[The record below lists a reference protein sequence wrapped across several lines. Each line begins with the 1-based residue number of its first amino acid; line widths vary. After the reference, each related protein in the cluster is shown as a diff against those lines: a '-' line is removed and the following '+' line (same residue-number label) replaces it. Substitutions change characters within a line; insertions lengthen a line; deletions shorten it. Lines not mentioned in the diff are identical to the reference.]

1 MSLLHNDLDVF
12 LTLCDTRSFSLAAQK
27 LTLTQSAITKKI
39 QRLENNLGVDLFDRS
54 KRPIDLTKEGAVL
67 MHQAKLAREA
77 LERTA
82 GEIREG
88 AFLRPEFRVGTIES
102 LAKCFLPSFIANVRQ
117 EASRVLAVTGTSQT
131 LISALQHREIDFA
144 FVSDLFSEMQGLTRL
159 KVFEERSVLLMPA
172 KFAAGHSKKWTWDEI
187 QLCGLPYLQYFRDG
201 GAGRLNDTY
210 LSLLHLDIPARI
222 EVDSTSTML
231 SLVSNGIGWTIT
243 RALAIL
249 QNPEKAKDVIVL
261 PLPAPELSRPLYLVA
276 RPDESQRLIS
286 RVGEVSREIFNN
298 EITPELKKIAPWLL
312 KPKKITDSKNKG
324 SA

>member
-201 GAGRLNDTY
+201 GAGRLNGTY

-231 SLVSNGIGWTIT
+231 SLVANGIGWTIT

-261 PLPAPELSRPLYLVA
+261 PLPAPELSRPLYLVT

-312 KPKKITDSKNKG
+312 KPKK
-324 SA
+324 

>member
-231 SLVSNGIGWTIT
+231 SW
-243 RALAIL
+243 
-249 QNPEKAKDVIVL
+249 
-261 PLPAPELSRPLYLVA
+261 
-276 RPDESQRLIS
+276 IS
-286 RVGEVSREIFNN
+286 RL
-298 EITPELKKIAPWLL
+298 ELKLIPPVLCFHSSL
-312 KPKKITDSKNKG
+312 MVSDGPLRER
-324 SA
+324 

>member
-231 SLVSNGIGWTIT
+231 SLVANGIGWTIT
-243 RALAIL
+243 RALAIF

-312 KPKKITDSKNKG
+312 KPRN
-324 SA
+324 

>member
-286 RVGEVSREIFNN
+286 RVGEVSREIFTN

-312 KPKKITDSKNKG
+312 KPKK
-324 SA
+324 

>member
-210 LSLLHLDIPARI
+210 PSLLHLDIPARI

-231 SLVSNGIGWTIT
+231 SLVANGIGWTIT

-298 EITPELKKIAPWLL
+298 KITPELKKIAPWLL
-312 KPKKITDSKNKG
+312 KPKK
-324 SA
+324 

>member
-54 KRPIDLTKEGAVL
+54 KRQIDLTKEGAVL

-312 KPKKITDSKNKG
+312 KPKK
-324 SA
+324 

>member
-27 LTLTQSAITKKI
+27 LALTQSAITKKI

-261 PLPAPELSRPLYLVA
+261 PLPAPELSRPLYLVS

-312 KPKKITDSKNKG
+312 KPKK
-324 SA
+324 

>member
-231 SLVSNGIGWTIT
+231 SLVANGIGWTIT

-298 EITPELKKIAPWLL
+298 EITPELKKIAAWLL
-312 KPKKITDSKNKG
+312 KPRK
-324 SA
+324 

>member
-144 FVSDLFSEMQGLTRL
+144 FVSDLFSEMRGLTRL

-222 EVDSTSTML
+222 EVDSTSTMI
-231 SLVSNGIGWTIT
+231 SLVANGIGWTIT

-312 KPKKITDSKNKG
+312 KLKK
-324 SA
+324 

>member
-54 KRPIDLTKEGAVL
+54 KRPIDLTKEGTVL

-231 SLVSNGIGWTIT
+231 SLVANGIGWTIT

-312 KPKKITDSKNKG
+312 KPKK
-324 SA
+324 

>member
-102 LAKCFLPSFIANVRQ
+102 LAKCFLPSFTANVRQ

-231 SLVSNGIGWTIT
+231 SLVANGIGWTIT

-312 KPKKITDSKNKG
+312 KPKK
-324 SA
+324 

>member
-172 KFAAGHSKKWTWDEI
+172 KFAAGLSKKWTWNEI

-231 SLVSNGIGWTIT
+231 SLVANGIGWTIT

-312 KPKKITDSKNKG
+312 KPRN
-324 SA
+324 

>member
-231 SLVSNGIGWTIT
+231 SLVANGIGWTIT

-312 KPKKITDSKNKG
+312 KPRN
-324 SA
+324 

>member
-102 LAKCFLPSFIANVRQ
+102 LAKCFSPSFIANVRQ

-231 SLVSNGIGWTIT
+231 SLVANGIGWTIT

-312 KPKKITDSKNKG
+312 KPKK
-324 SA
+324 

>member
-231 SLVSNGIGWTIT
+231 SLVANGIGWTIT

-312 KPKKITDSKNKG
+312 KPKK
-324 SA
+324 

>member
-201 GAGRLNDTY
+201 GVGRLNDTY

-231 SLVSNGIGWTIT
+231 SLVANGIGWTIT

-312 KPKKITDSKNKG
+312 KPKK
-324 SA
+324 

>member
-27 LTLTQSAITKKI
+27 LALTQSAITKKI

-201 GAGRLNDTY
+201 GAGRLNDT
-210 LSLLHLDIPARI
+210 
-222 EVDSTSTML
+222 
-231 SLVSNGIGWTIT
+231 
-243 RALAIL
+243 
-249 QNPEKAKDVIVL
+249 
-261 PLPAPELSRPLYLVA
+261 
-276 RPDESQRLIS
+276 
-286 RVGEVSREIFNN
+286 
-298 EITPELKKIAPWLL
+298 
-312 KPKKITDSKNKG
+312 
-324 SA
+324 

>member
-131 LISALQHREIDFA
+131 LIRALQHREIDFA

-312 KPKKITDSKNKG
+312 KLKK
-324 SA
+324 

>member
-172 KFAAGHSKKWTWDEI
+172 KFAAGHFKKWTWDEI

-231 SLVSNGIGWTIT
+231 SLVANGIGWTIT

-312 KPKKITDSKNKG
+312 KPKK
-324 SA
+324 

>member
-231 SLVSNGIGWTIT
+231 SLVANGIGWTIT
-243 RALAIL
+243 RALTIL

-298 EITPELKKIAPWLL
+298 EITPELKKIAAWLL
-312 KPKKITDSKNKG
+312 KPRN
-324 SA
+324 

>member
-298 EITPELKKIAPWLL
+298 EIMPELKKIAPWLL
-312 KPKKITDSKNKG
+312 KPKK
-324 SA
+324 

>member
-312 KPKKITDSKNKG
+312 KPKK
-324 SA
+324 

>member
-231 SLVSNGIGWTIT
+231 SLVANGIGWTIT

-298 EITPELKKIAPWLL
+298 EITPELKKIAAWLL
-312 KPKKITDSKNKG
+312 KPRN
-324 SA
+324 

>member
-27 LTLTQSAITKKI
+27 LALTQSAITKKI

-210 LSLLHLDIPARI
+210 ISLLHLDIPARI

-231 SLVSNGIGWTIT
+231 SLVANGIGWTIT

-312 KPKKITDSKNKG
+312 KPKK
-324 SA
+324 

>member
-187 QLCGLPYLQYFRDG
+187 QLCGLPYLHYFRDG

-231 SLVSNGIGWTIT
+231 SLVANGIGWTIT
-243 RALAIL
+243 TA
-249 QNPEKAKDVIVL
+249 
-261 PLPAPELSRPLYLVA
+261 
-276 RPDESQRLIS
+276 
-286 RVGEVSREIFNN
+286 
-298 EITPELKKIAPWLL
+298 
-312 KPKKITDSKNKG
+312 
-324 SA
+324 

>member
-27 LTLTQSAITKKI
+27 LALTQSAITKKI

-102 LAKCFLPSFIANVRQ
+102 LAKCFLPSFIVNVRQ

-172 KFAAGHSKKWTWDEI
+172 KFAAGHSKKWTWNEI

-312 KPKKITDSKNKG
+312 KPKK
-324 SA
+324 

>member
-210 LSLLHLDIPARI
+210 LSLLHLHIPARI

-231 SLVSNGIGWTIT
+231 SLVANGIGWTIT

-312 KPKKITDSKNKG
+312 KPKK
-324 SA
+324 

>member
-54 KRPIDLTKEGAVL
+54 KRPIDLTKEEAVL

-187 QLCGLPYLQYFRDG
+187 QLFGLPYLQYFRDG

-231 SLVSNGIGWTIT
+231 SLVANGIGWTIT

-312 KPKKITDSKNKG
+312 KPKK
-324 SA
+324 

>member
-231 SLVSNGIGWTIT
+231 SLVANGIGWTIT

-261 PLPAPELSRPLYLVA
+261 PLPAPELSRPLYLVS

-312 KPKKITDSKNKG
+312 KPRN
-324 SA
+324 

>member
-27 LTLTQSAITKKI
+27 LALTQSAITKKI

-187 QLCGLPYLQYFRDG
+187 QLCGLPYLQYFRVG

-210 LSLLHLDIPARI
+210 ISLLHLDIPARI

-231 SLVSNGIGWTIT
+231 SLVANGIGWTIT

-312 KPKKITDSKNKG
+312 KPKK
-324 SA
+324 

>member
-82 GEIREG
+82 GEIREA

-102 LAKCFLPSFIANVRQ
+102 LAKCFFFFFIANVRQ

-231 SLVSNGIGWTIT
+231 SLVANGIGWTIT

-312 KPKKITDSKNKG
+312 KPKK
-324 SA
+324 

>member
-54 KRPIDLTKEGAVL
+54 KRPIDLTKGGAVL

-144 FVSDLFSEMQGLTRL
+144 FVSDLFSEIQGLTRL

-231 SLVSNGIGWTIT
+231 SLVANGIGWTIT

-312 KPKKITDSKNKG
+312 KPKK
-324 SA
+324 

>member
-172 KFAAGHSKKWTWDEI
+172 KFAAGHSKKWTCDEI

-231 SLVSNGIGWTIT
+231 SLVANGIGWTIT

-312 KPKKITDSKNKG
+312 KPKK
-324 SA
+324 

>member
-231 SLVSNGIGWTIT
+231 SLVANGIGWTIT

-298 EITPELKKIAPWLL
+298 EITPELKKIAP
-312 KPKKITDSKNKG
+312 
-324 SA
+324 

>member
-27 LTLTQSAITKKI
+27 LALTQSAITKKI

-159 KVFEERSVLLMPA
+159 KVFEERSVLLMAA

-231 SLVSNGIGWTIT
+231 SLVANGIGWTIT

-312 KPKKITDSKNKG
+312 KPRK
-324 SA
+324 

>member
-144 FVSDLFSEMQGLTRL
+144 FVSDLFSEMRGLTRL

-312 KPKKITDSKNKG
+312 KPKK
-324 SA
+324 

>member
-201 GAGRLNDTY
+201 GPGRLNDTY

-231 SLVSNGIGWTIT
+231 SLVANGIGWTIT

-312 KPKKITDSKNKG
+312 KPKK
-324 SA
+324 

>member
-117 EASRVLAVTGTSQT
+117 EASRVLAVTATSQT

-231 SLVSNGIGWTIT
+231 SLVANGIGWTIT

-312 KPKKITDSKNKG
+312 KPKK
-324 SA
+324 

>member
-131 LISALQHREIDFA
+131 LITALQHREIDFA

-312 KPKKITDSKNKG
+312 KPKK
-324 SA
+324 